1 MNKLLK
7 SVCLCGVCVFSFAVN
22 LHSQNYSPLD
32 AEDVLEQMAM
42 DDEEEPLSMEN
53 MMESLAYLRENP
65 LNINTATRAITPIL

>member
-42 DDEEEPLSMEN
+42 DDEEEPP
-53 MMESLAYLRENP
+53 A
-65 LNINTATRAITPIL
+65 